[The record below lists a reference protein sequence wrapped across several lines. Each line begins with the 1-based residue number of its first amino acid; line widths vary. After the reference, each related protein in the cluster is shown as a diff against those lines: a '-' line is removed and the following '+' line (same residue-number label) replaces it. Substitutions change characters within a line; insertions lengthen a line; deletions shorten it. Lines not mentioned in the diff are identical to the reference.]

1 MSTESHGDAVER
13 HKAPLIVRQERSE
26 SVLTPKRHNRRS
38 TKVVDAQESNGALEL
53 NDYVKAGGG
62 GDLAMRARSVSGG
75 SSISKAELEAIR
87 VFQDAAVA
95 ENTRRS
101 YKTDWEDFSEW
112 CQRRSEPILPANPLT
127 VAAYLTWM
135 ANILDEDGRPF
146 YAPGTVS
153 RRLSSI
159 NKAHQTHGLAKP
171 GDHPDVAAV
180 IAGIRRKR
188 ARPAARKAPLLLDQ
202 LRWTVEAIDQTSW
215 PAGVIGQRDAAILVI
230 GMVGAFRRSEIAAL
244 RVIDVRRHPDDGLHV
259 SLVRSKTDQEAR
271 GFTKA
276 LPFGKNPT
284 TCPPCA
290 FARWVRIL
298 AAAGDDRAALMR
310 VVRETRP
317 EAHVCREPL
326 PELQAINPLSPLFR
340 PVTKHGTIT
349 DRHVTGQTV
358 NDLLRRRV
366 AAIEL
371 DSAEYGGHSLRAGFI
386 TQAFRD
392 GATHHEV
399 MRQSGHRDYR
409 SVDVYSRERDPLKHN
424 AVGKMDL

>member
-1 MSTESHGDAVER
+1 MATDEHDEHQALT
-13 HKAPLIVRQERSE
+13 PLIVGGDSVAD
-26 SVLTPKRHNRRS
+26 VLTPRRHNRQS
-38 TKVVDAQESNGALEL
+38 VKVTDPPKNAAALDL

-62 GDLAMRARSVSGG
+62 GDLSMRARGVAAG
-75 SSISKAELEAIR
+75 SSISEAELEAIR

-95 ENTRRS
+95 ENTKRS
-101 YKTDWEDFSEW
+101 YKTDWEVFSEW

-135 ANILDEDGRPF
+135 ANILDEDGLPF
-146 YAPGTVS
+146 YAPGTIS

-188 ARPAARKAPLLLDQ
+188 ARPAARKSPLLLDQ

-215 PAGVIGQRDAAILVI
+215 SAGVIGQRDAAILVM

-290 FARWVRIL
+290 FARWIRIL
-298 AAAGDDRAALMR
+298 AAAADDRAALMR

-317 EAHVCREPL
+317 QAHVCREPL

-349 DRHVTGQTV
+349 DRHVTGQAV

>member
-1 MSTESHGDAVER
+1 MATDEPATDER
-13 HKAPLIVRQERSE
+13 QALVPLIAARDGTQD
-26 SVLTPKRHNRRS
+26 VLTPRRHNRQS
-38 TKVVDAQESNGALEL
+38 VKVTEPPKTAALEL

-62 GDLAMRARSVSGG
+62 GDVAMRTRSVSAG
-75 SSISKAELEAIR
+75 SSVSAAEREAIR

-101 YKTDWEDFSEW
+101 YKTDWDVFAEW
-112 CQRRSEPILPANPLT
+112 CRRRSDPVLPADPWT
-127 VAAYLTWM
+127 VASYLTWM
-135 ANILDEDGRPF
+135 ANVLDEDGRPF
-146 YAPGTVS
+146 YAPGTIS

-159 NKAHQTHGLAKP
+159 NKAHQAHGFAKP

-188 ARPAARKAPLLLDQ
+188 ARPAARKSPLLLDQ

-259 SLVRSKTDQEAR
+259 SLVKSKTDQEAR

-290 FARWVRIL
+290 FARWIRIL

-349 DRHVTGQTV
+349 DRHITGQTV

-409 SVDVYSRERDPLKHN
+409 SVDVYSRERDPLQHN